1 MSSHDAGPQTW
12 GLLAEFETG
21 DELIAAT
28 RAARLT
34 GYTRMD
40 GYSPYPIGEVA
51 DELDFPRSEI
61 GPVMFIGGV
70 CGAVL
75 GFCLQAWTTGVEYQL
90 NIGGKPFVS
99 WPMFVPITW
108 ELLVLTASM
117 SGFFGL
123 LVLCGLPH
131 PHHPLFNVP
140 QFARATRD
148 RFFLAIEAVDPLFDV
163 KKTSAF
169 LAGLKP
175 QSVAE
180 VPHE

>member
-1 MSSHDAGPQTW
+1 MSSHDAGPKTW
-12 GLLAEFETG
+12 GILAEFATG
-21 DELIAAT
+21 DELVAAT
-28 RAARLT
+28 RAAREA

-40 GYSPYPIGEVA
+40 GYSPFPIGEVA

-61 GPVMFIGGV
+61 GPIMFIGGV

-90 NIGGKPFVS
+90 TIAGKPFVS

-123 LVLCGLPH
+123 LALCGLPQ

-140 QFARATRD
+140 QFARASRD
-148 RFFLAIEAVDPLFDV
+148 RFFLAIEAVDPQFDAT
-163 KKTSAF
+163 KTATF
-169 LAGLKP
+169 LAGLNP